1 LYILATLIN
10 ALSFAAGAM
19 IFVVVEE
26 TPESYRLGDKHS
38 NSLSAIWIYSYYY
51 LHRTLWG
58 CEFMFYDSY
67 DHFALALNAKSKI
80 VRIDS
85 GNKNYLLPY
94 GTVGFPRIQSYSNL
108 RILYIHIYSSF
119 CDLN

>member
-1 LYILATLIN
+1 
-10 ALSFAAGAM
+10 
-19 IFVVVEE
+19 
-26 TPESYRLGDKHS
+26 
-38 NSLSAIWIYSYYY
+38 
-51 LHRTLWG
+51 LWG

-94 GTVGFPRIQSYSNL
+94 GTVGFPRIQVTFQ
-108 RILYIHIYSSF
+108 IADFIHSH
-119 CDLN
+119 L